1 MLNCFI
7 IPSYPRK
14 TPPHTS
20 QGVSLM
26 RRDVTTPDSSSPHIP
41 REDAMHVIDPR
52 VVGINIVTHIC
63 FLPRS

>member
-1 MLNCFI
+1 
-7 IPSYPRK
+7 
-14 TPPHTS
+14 
-20 QGVSLM
+20 M